1 MGFDLTNTVSP
12 LPVFLQ
18 GILSFFSPCVLPLVP
33 VYLSY
38 LSGGVGQQ
46 DSKKR
51 RKTLLVSTLF
61 FIIGISFA
69 FFILG
74 LGASAIGKFFVN
86 SRTTF
91 SFIAGLLLILLG
103 LMQLGLFGKNTVLGH
118 EFRLPFR
125 INGTMNPLTA
135 LLLGFTFSF
144 AWTPCV
150 GPALAGVLLM
160 TSTAESATLG
170 FLYIGLYT
178 LGFVIP
184 FLLLGIFGDALLGFV
199 QKSKAALAWT
209 TRIGAVLL
217 ILMGVLLL
225 SGWVT
230 SDTFQSTFPSASSS
244 ASLTPSPSP
253 AQTNP
258 PSSSSESS
266 ASSQPSGESSSE
278 ASSPS
283 SSERPV
289 VPAIDFTLTDQYG
302 NSHTL
307 SDYKGKVVFL
317 NFWADWCGYCLEEMP
332 DIQQLYLDN
341 GENSGD
347 VVIFGITYGLTQE
360 EMADFFEERNLTYPT
375 LLDTDQEMFAAY
387 GAYSLPTTYMID
399 KEGNV
404 YGYLPGMMTREIMDS
419 IIQQTLDSDT
429 TSASSSDS
437 ASSAS

>member
-1 MGFDLTNTVSP
+1 MGFDLTNTVSAAT
-12 LPVFLQ
+12 VFIQ

-38 LSGGVGQQ
+38 LSGGAEQQ
-46 DSKKR
+46 DAKKR
-51 RKTLLVSTLF
+51 RRTLLISTLF
-61 FIIGISFA
+61 FILGISFA
-69 FFILG
+69 FFVLG
-74 LGASAIGKFFVN
+74 LGVSALGKFFSN
-86 SRTTF
+86 SRAVF
-91 SFIAGLLLILLG
+91 SLFAGVLLILLG
-103 LMQLGLFGKNTVLGH
+103 LLQLFGKGSFGGL

-125 INGTMNPLTA
+125 IRGTMNPFTA

-160 TSTAESATLG
+160 TGTAESAALG
-170 FLYIGLYT
+170 FSYIGLYT

-184 FLLLGIFGDALLGFV
+184 FLALGIFADTLIGFI
-199 QKSKAALAWT
+199 QKSRAALAWT
-209 TRIGAVLL
+209 TRIGALLL
-217 ILMGVLLL
+217 ILMGCLLL

-230 SDTFQSTFPSASSS
+230 SDSFSSEFPMAESSTTESSS
-244 ASLTPSPSP
+244 V
-253 AQTNP
+253 AQSDP
-258 PSSSSESS
+258 QSDSSSSSSESS
-266 ASSQPSGESSSE
+266 TSSD
-278 ASSPS
+278 PS
-283 SSERPV
+283 SSETDAERPV
-289 VPAIDFTLTDQYG
+289 IPAIDFTLTDQYG

-317 NFWADWCGYCLEEMP
+317 NFWADWCGYCLKEMP

-347 VVIFGITYGLTQE
+347 VVILGITYGLTEQ
-360 EMADFFEERNLTYPT
+360 EMADFFAERELTYPT

-399 KEGNV
+399 KNGNV

-419 IIQQTLDSDT
+419 IIQQTLD
-429 TSASSSDS
+429 ASESSDS
-437 ASSAS
+437 TATQSDAEPAS